1 MDETLNQRWAAH
13 LVGTLVGA
21 GVGHAVIAPGSRST
35 PLVLAC
41 AERSDLQCWPV
52 TDERVAGFFALGLA
66 KASQTPVAVVV
77 TSGTAG
83 AHLLP
88 AVIEA
93 AEAATPL
100 VILTADRP
108 WELHGFGAAQT
119 IEQLGLYGRF
129 VRGEASLPSPVDTPA
144 GFGHL
149 VNLIAATMAK
159 GLRAPRGPVHLNVP
173 FAEPLAPESSGPGQ
187 PVDPQVVRF
196 SEPARAPVVDEVLP
210 LLERSERGLIVCGPR
225 ERPDGFG
232 EAVHRLGAH
241 LGFPVL
247 AEAASNARY
256 GFAHAVAMYDALW
269 RNERFSAAMKPD
281 LILRFGG
288 ASTPR
293 SMIELS
299 APTVVQVSDE
309 GLLVDPYHRARHV
322 VIGDAVAACQ
332 ALGAVRAGTTSW
344 RARWLEAEGRLV
356 DHLLGRDGFDEP
368 LVARELVRSLPED
381 VNLVLSS
388 SMPVRAVDAFAPVSR
403 GPLRVY
409 ANRGVNGI
417 DGVTSTALGIA
428 AASGR
433 PTVLFIGDLALLH
446 DVGAWVLARS
456 LKVDLTVVVVNN
468 DGGGIFHFLPIASR
482 TRHFER
488 FFGTPHGVD
497 LGHVAALA
505 DATLHRPT
513 SLVAFQSA
521 LATAMGGGLHVV
533 EVKTSRKENVDRHR
547 ALYASLGE
555 AAR

>member
-21 GVGHAVIAPGSRST
+21 GVSHAVIAPGSRST

-41 AERSDLQCWPV
+41 AERNDLQCWPV

-66 KASQTPVAVVV
+66 KASQAPVAVVV

-100 VILTADRP
+100 VVLTADRP

-119 IEQLGLYGRF
+119 IDQTGLYGRF
-129 VRGEASLPSPVDTPA
+129 VRAEVSLPSPLDTPT

-149 VNLIAATMAK
+149 VNLVASTMAK

-173 FAEPLAPESSGPGQ
+173 FDEPLAPAISAPGR
-187 PVDPQVVRF
+187 PVDPPVARS
-196 SEPARAPVVDEVLP
+196 SEPVRVPVVDEVLP
-210 LLERSERGLIVCGPR
+210 LIERAERGLIVCGPR
-225 ERPDGFG
+225 ERHDGFG
-232 EAVHRLGAH
+232 DAVHRLGGH

-281 LILRFGG
+281 FILRFGG

-299 APTVVQVSDE
+299 ASTVVQVSDE
-309 GLLVDPYHRARHV
+309 GLLVDPHHRTQRV
-322 VIGDAVAACQ
+322 VLGDAVATCQ
-332 ALGAVRAGTTSW
+332 LLHSARAGSTAY

-356 DHLLGRDGFDEP
+356 DHLLSRDGFDEP
-368 LVARELVRSLPED
+368 LVARELVRLLPQG

-403 GPLRVY
+403 GPLKVY

-433 PTVLFIGDLALLH
+433 PTVLFIGDLAFLH

-456 LKVDLTVVVVNN
+456 LRLDLTVVVVNN

-505 DATLHRPT
+505 GATLHRPVT
-513 SLVAFQSA
+513 MGAFETALSSA
-521 LATAMGGGLHVV
+521 VGGGLHVV
-533 EVKTSRKENVDRHR
+533 EVKTNRKENVERHR